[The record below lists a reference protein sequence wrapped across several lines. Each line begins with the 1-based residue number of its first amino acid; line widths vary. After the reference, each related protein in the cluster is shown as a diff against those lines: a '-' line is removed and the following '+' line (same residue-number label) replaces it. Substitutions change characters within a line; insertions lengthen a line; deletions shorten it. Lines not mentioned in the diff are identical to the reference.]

1 MRGMGGSG
9 RLVARLAAKTHYR
22 GNVNDS
28 ASACGNSSV
37 EWSLDPHAT
46 TCGHCLRSKTY
57 PFAERKAAK
66 VAPTL
71 PRAVRELLRD
81 VVLRRAWYAGAINDC
96 PASSGEMAD
105 RAAKLLGTTREDIV
119 RRAKAK
125 R

>member
-1 MRGMGGSG
+1 MKIKQTTHYHSNGNVGGGIAVCGHGGGS
-9 RLVARLAAKTHYR
+9 
-22 GNVNDS
+22 
-28 ASACGNSSV
+28 
-37 EWSLDPHAT
+37 WSLDPHAT
-46 TCGHCLRSKTY
+46 TCGHCLRSKEY

-96 PASSGEMAD
+96 PASSEEMAD